1 MTFNTEIACGGLS
14 MKRLMLLIMLGG
26 LLLAVAGCSSGGG
39 GGGGNDGDVPQ
50 NIIPVNMGYTVKNS
64 ATSGDYVT
72 MTIINIEVQS
82 NKTLKFNCKWT
93 AVNYSGCEEIVKV
106 SDKDKYIDKTNQT
119 SVYLLANNSSGT
131 TYNHFNGT
139 GAAYNQAVL
148 STTPVYGTYYF
159 RALGNSVKSIY
170 FCDDD
175 YGVKVG
181 PITVYSD

>member
-1 MTFNTEIACGGLS
+1 

-39 GGGGNDGDVPQ
+39 GGGGNDGGVPQ
-50 NIIPVNMGYTVKNS
+50 NTIPVNMSYTVKNS

-93 AVNYSGCEEIVKV
+93 AVNNSGCEEIVKL
-106 SDKDKYIDKTNQT
+106 SDKDKYISDTHQT
-119 SVYLLANNSSGT
+119 SVYLLANNVSGT
-131 TYNHFNGT
+131 IYNHFNGT

-148 STTPVYGTYYF
+148 SATPVYGAYYF
-159 RALGNSVKSIY
+159 PALGDSVKSVY
-170 FCDDD
+170 FCDND
-175 YGVKVG
+175 YDEKVG